1 MYVFA
6 LPFVHWKVVVYC
18 CTMPNHFFSPPSLSS
33 TSPPSL
39 SSTSLFPSP
48 PIANPIGLAVAQLA
62 SSYIVTSTD
71 RIPMMVRPPPLPAC
85 LPASLSLLTLSL
97 SHSHSPSLPPSP
109 LPLQLWI
116 YTIPAGVA
124 AVLTVIAYWWN
135 KPPLPPAPTSEE
147 SSDPPR
153 FFRGLWMVSTHT
165 TEL

>member
-1 MYVFA
+1 MNECVYVFA

-18 CTMPNHFFSPPSLSS
+18 CTMPNHFF
-33 TSPPSL
+33 SPPSL

-97 SHSHSPSLPPSP
+97 LTLSLSHSLSLPPSLPPSP
-109 LPLQLWI
+109 
-116 YTIPAGVA
+116 
-124 AVLTVIAYWWN
+124 
-135 KPPLPPAPTSEE
+135 PPSPPPPPAVDLHHTCWGGRCAYGHSILVEQASPP
-147 SSDPPR
+147 SSPHV
-153 FFRGLWMVSTHT
+153 RGELRSTT
-165 TEL
+165 FLQRTMDG